1 MGGSASAGRKSMT
14 SDVASSAGAPKKTE
28 KKGIIRKKNKKTP
41 RRRSIKP
48 EALASKTFNQDE
60 VVVDDDENQF
70 HEKFHE
76 TEVIV
81 TQPRKNN
88 PTASLRTNMRS
99 TDESKRTT
107 RTQESKSKW
116 EHVLNT
122 NPETMF
128 RKQK

>member
-1 MGGSASAGRKSMT
+1 MIFALFFAKEFTVLVARVANATSAT
-14 SDVASSAGAPKKTE
+14 NTVKT
-28 KKGIIRKKNKKTP
+28 I
-41 RRRSIKP
+41 
-48 EALASKTFNQDE
+48 LE
-60 VVVDDDENQF
+60 VV
-70 HEKFHE
+70 
-76 TEVIV
+76 
-81 TQPRKNN
+81 N

>member
-1 MGGSASAGRKSMT
+1 MGSRGINADTWA
-14 SDVASSAGAPKKTE
+14 KKTE
-28 KKGIIRKKNKKTP
+28 KKVIIRKKNKKTP
-41 RRRSIKP
+41 RRKSIQP
-48 EALASKTFNQDE
+48 EALPPKTFNHEDE
-60 VVVDDDENQF
+60 VVDDDDENQF
-70 HEKFHE
+70 HEKIHE
-76 TEVIV
+76 IEVIV

>member
-1 MGGSASAGRKSMT
+1 MT
-14 SDVASSAGAPKKTE
+14 SDVASSAAAPKKTE
-28 KKGIIRKKNKKTP
+28 KKVKMRKKNKKTP
-41 RRRSIKP
+41 RRKSIQP
-48 EALASKTFNQDE
+48 EALPPKTFNQDE

-81 TQPRKNN
+81 THPRKNN

-99 TDESKRTT
+99 TDASKRTT
-107 RTQESKSKW
+107 RTQESKRNW